1 MLCVFRNAN
10 TINTVGAGEFVV
22 SRGPAAPGI
31 TPTRGGMLLSVFANE
46 SSKTVVTPPPGV
58 TLLGT
63 AGSTP
68 GTAMYYTTAAP
79 YFLTADQQILWSGSS
94 GTANQ
99 TISYQLQLTQE

>member
-10 TINTVGAGEFVV
+10 TINTVGAGSFQAT
-22 SRGPAAPGI
+22 RIPTATTI
-31 TPTRGGMLLSVFANE
+31 TPTRGGMLLSLFANE
-46 SSKTVVTPPPGV
+46 GSKTVVTPPPGV

-68 GTAMYYTTAAP
+68 GTAMYYTTGGP
-79 YFLTADQQILWSGSS
+79 YVPTANQTLTWSGAS

-99 TISYQLQLTQE
+99 VLSYQLQITQE